1 MTVGE
6 GYPMQFTIEYYRT
19 ENGREPAKE
28 FINGMDSKMR
38 AKAARTIVLLQGN
51 GPHLGELYSS
61 PLQHGIFELRIQQSN
76 NIARILYFFVQGQR
90 AILTHGFIKK
100 TQKTPPAEIRR
111 AVRSRDEF
119 ERRRLSNG

>member
-1 MTVGE
+1 
-6 GYPMQFTIEYYRT
+6 MQFTIEYYRT